1 MPEKNLK
8 KYTANDPYKT
18 PSFSPYIRR
27 DDKRYSVSRKEETIM
42 THSLKI
48 CVSKKPMN
56 GGLINVRNVTLR
68 EKVLRWLL
76 GAPQKLTII
85 VPGNSVESVD
95 IAEVVP
101 RGVPT

>member
-1 MPEKNLK
+1 
-8 KYTANDPYKT
+8 
-18 PSFSPYIRR
+18 
-27 DDKRYSVSRKEETIM
+27 M

-85 VPGNSVESVD
+85 VPGNSVEAVA
-95 IAEVVP
+95 IHEVLE
-101 RGVPT
+101 GGTAT

>member
-8 KYTANDPYKT
+8 KYTADDPYKT

-27 DDKRYSVSRKEETIM
+27 DDKRYSVSRKEETVM

-85 VPGNSVESVD
+85 VPGNSIESVN
-95 IAEVVP
+95 IAEIVQ
-101 RGVPT
+101 GGTA

>member
-8 KYTANDPYKT
+8 KYTADDPYKT

-27 DDKRYSVSRKEETIM
+27 DDKRYSVSRKEETVM

-85 VPGNSVESVD
+85 VPGNSIESVS
-95 IAEVVP
+95 IAEIVQ
-101 RGVPT
+101 GGTA

>member
-8 KYTANDPYKT
+8 KYTADDPYKT

-27 DDKRYSVSRKEETIM
+27 DDKRYSVSRKEETVM

-85 VPGNSVESVD
+85 VPGNSIESVN
-95 IAEVVP
+95 IAEIIQ
-101 RGVPT
+101 GGTA

>member
-1 MPEKNLK
+1 MPKQNSRKNMK
-8 KYTANDPYKT
+8 VDPHKM

-27 DDKRYSVSRKEETIM
+27 DDKRYSVSRKEENDM

-48 CVSKKPMN
+48 SVSKKPMN

-85 VPGNSVESVD
+85 VPGNSIESVN
-95 IAEVVP
+95 IAEIVQ
-101 RGVPT
+101 GGTA

>member
-8 KYTANDPYKT
+8 KYTADDPYKT

-27 DDKRYSVSRKEETIM
+27 DDKRYSVSRKEENDM

-48 CVSKKPMN
+48 SVSKKPMN
-56 GGLINVRNVTLR
+56 GGLINVRNVMLR

-85 VPGNSVESVD
+85 VPGNSIESVS
-95 IAEVVP
+95 IAEIVQ
-101 RGVPT
+101 GGTA